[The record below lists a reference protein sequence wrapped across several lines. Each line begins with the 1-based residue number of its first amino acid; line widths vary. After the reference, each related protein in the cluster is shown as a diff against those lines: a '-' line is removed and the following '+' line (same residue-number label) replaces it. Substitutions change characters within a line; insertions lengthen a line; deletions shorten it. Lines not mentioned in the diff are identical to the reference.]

1 VALTKVTAGLITANA
16 VVDSFGTQSIT
27 GDKIGLTAINA
38 NNIVNSSI
46 TVDKVAFG
54 AVLNNANAAF
64 VRANNSLDANNGG
77 TIAGTVTFSYP
88 AVFSNTTTIQQTL
101 ETTTINVS
109 AAGGTTNFDVLTS
122 PVIYYT
128 ANCASNVTLNF
139 RGSSTRTLDS
149 VMSTGQALSVAFVN
163 TQLSANTFLT
173 AAHQID
179 GFGRSVYWQGGST
192 PTGGNAAS
200 LDVYGYTIIKTASN
214 TFTILASQTQ
224 YK

>member
-1 VALTKVTAGLITANA
+1 MPQQQISAEQIADGTVVASDIADGTITATKLASGVANTNIGYTA
-16 VVDSFGTQSIT
+16 ANKAGESFTGTVSFGH
-27 GDKIGLTAINA
+27 
-38 NNIVNSSI
+38 
-46 TVDKVAFG
+46 
-54 AVLNNANAAF
+54 
-64 VRANNSLDANNGG
+64 
-77 TIAGTVTFSYP
+77 P
-88 AVFSNTTTIQQTL
+88 ATFSNTTTIQQTL
-101 ETTTINVS
+101 ETTTINIS

-139 RGSSTRTLDS
+139 RGSLARTLDS

-179 GFGRSVYWQGGST
+179 GFERSVYWQGGST